1 MPNAREDFREIVA
14 YLTDEWADAFAE
26 EFAELLNKKLE
37 LLQSHPLMGM
47 QNEQFSSLRQISITK
62 KYTLYYLA
70 LREEIIVVN
79 LLHVNRKQGRFPLL

>member
-1 MPNAREDFREIVA
+1 MPNAREDFRNIVS

-26 EFAELLNKKLE
+26 EFATQLNKKLE
-37 LLQSHPLMGM
+37 LIQQHPLMGV
-47 QNEQFSSLRQISITK
+47 QNEQFSSVRQISVTK

-79 LLHVNRKQGRFPLL
+79 LLHVNRKR